1 MIKAADDYV
10 IWSHGKHLEC
20 VWGFFSPPF
29 GAFYPCPNVSAVTL
43 SLQAS
48 EVIKSCGSHAMQIIL
63 PAVDTQV

>member
-1 MIKAADDYV
+1 MTTLSGPTV
-10 IWSHGKHLEC
+10 SIWNVCG
-20 VWGFFSPPF
+20 VFFPPF